1 MVTIRKNRIRCRKCG
16 DVIESCHR
24 HDRKYCSC
32 RSVAVD
38 GGKEKLIRMGE
49 SADYID
55 LTLFNVEEDD

>member
-1 MVTIRKNRIRCRKCG
+1 MVTIRKNRIRCRKYG

-24 HDRKYCSC
+24 HDLKYCSC

-38 GGKEKLIRMGE
+38 GGKDKFIRIGD